1 MRITLSGATGFLG
14 RHLVERLC
22 RDGHSVCLLARRPLT
37 GLPNGVET
45 YIWNPPKVEPGPEA
59 FEHSDAVI
67 HLAGATVNQRWTA
80 ESKDLLRSSRLD
92 STRSLVQAISTLSRR
107 PGLLLSASATGVY
120 GSRGD
125 EILTEASSPGNGFL
139 ADLSVDWEREANLA
153 RSLGMRVH
161 CLRTGVVLGNDG
173 GALPSMLPVFRLG
186 IGGRLGSGQQWM
198 SWIHL
203 EDWVSGVLHLLQANL
218 LSGPVNLTAPE
229 PVRNA
234 DFTIMLGKT
243 LHRPA
248 FLIVPELALKLLFGE
263 MSSVLLGSQRVS
275 PELILKSGY
284 EFRYPGLESGLRSL
298 LQ

>member
-14 RHLVERLC
+14 RHLVARLC
-22 RDGHSVCLLARRPLT
+22 KEGHSVCLLTRRPIT
-37 GLPNGVET
+37 GLPSGVET
-45 YIWNPPKVEPGPEA
+45 YIWNPPKVAPAPEA
-59 FEHSDAVI
+59 LENSDAVI
-67 HLAGATVNQRWTA
+67 HLAGATVNQRWTT
-80 ESKDLLRSSRLD
+80 ESKNLLRSSRLD

-107 PGLLLSASATGVY
+107 PSLLLSASATGVY

-125 EILTEASSPGNGFL
+125 EILTEASSPGEGFL
-139 ADLSVDWEREANLA
+139 ADLSVDWEHEANLA

-161 CLRTGVVLGNDG
+161 CLRTGVVLGSDG

-186 IGGRLGSGQQWM
+186 IGGRLGNGQQWM

-203 EDWVSGVLHLLQANL
+203 DDWVGGVLHLLKANL
-218 LSGPVNLTAPE
+218 PSGPVNLTASE

-234 DFTIMLGKT
+234 EFTIMLGKT

-248 FLIVPELALKLLFGE
+248 FLVVPDLALKLLFGE

-284 EFRYPGLESGLRSL
+284 EFRYPALESGLRSL

>member
-22 RDGHSVCLLARRPLT
+22 KEGHSVCLLTRRPLT

-45 YIWNPPKVEPGPEA
+45 YIWNPPRVEPSPEA
-59 FEHSDAVI
+59 FENSDAVI
-67 HLAGATVNQRWTA
+67 HLAGATVNQRWTE
-80 ESKDLLRSSRLD
+80 ESKKLLRSSRLD
-92 STRSLVQAISTLSRR
+92 STRALVQAISTLSRR
-107 PGLLLSASATGVY
+107 PSLFLSASATGFY
-120 GSRGD
+120 GNRGD
-125 EILTEASSPGNGFL
+125 ETLTESSSAGNGFL

-153 RSLGMRVH
+153 RSLGMRVQ
-161 CLRTGVVLGNDG
+161 CLRTGVVLGMDG
-173 GALPSMLPVFRLG
+173 GALPSMLPVFRIG

-198 SWIHL
+198 SWIHI
-203 EDWVSGVLHLLQANL
+203 EDWVGCVLHLLAANL
-218 LSGPVNLTAPE
+218 PSGPVNLTAPQ

-234 DFTIMLGKT
+234 EFTTALGKT

-263 MSSVLLGSQRVS
+263 MSSVLLGSQRVL

-284 EFRYPGLESGLRSL
+284 EFRYQGLESGLRSL

>member
-14 RHLVERLC
+14 RQLVERLC
-22 RDGHSVCLLARRPLT
+22 KEGHSVCLLTRRPVT

-45 YIWNPPKVEPGPEA
+45 YIWNPPRVDPAPEA
-59 FEHSDAVI
+59 FESSDAVI
-67 HLAGATVNQRWTA
+67 HLAGASVNQRWTE
-80 ESKDLLRSSRLD
+80 ESKKLLRSSRLD
-92 STRSLVQAISTLSRR
+92 STRALVQAISTLSRR
-107 PGLLLSASATGVY
+107 PGLLLSASAIGYY
-120 GSRGD
+120 GNRGD
-125 EILTEASSPGNGFL
+125 ETLTETSGAGDGFL
-139 ADLSVDWEREANLA
+139 AELSVDWEREANLA
-153 RSLGMRVH
+153 RSLGMRVQ

-173 GALPSMLPVFRLG
+173 GALQSMLPVFRLG

-203 EDWVSGVLHLLQANL
+203 DDWVGSVMHLLQANL
-218 LSGPVNLTAPE
+218 PSGPVNLTAPL

-234 DFTIMLGKT
+234 EFTITLGKA

-263 MSSVLLGSQRVS
+263 MSSVLLGSQRVL
-275 PELILKSGY
+275 PEQILQAGY
-284 EFRYPGLESGLRSL
+284 EFRYPALESGLRSL